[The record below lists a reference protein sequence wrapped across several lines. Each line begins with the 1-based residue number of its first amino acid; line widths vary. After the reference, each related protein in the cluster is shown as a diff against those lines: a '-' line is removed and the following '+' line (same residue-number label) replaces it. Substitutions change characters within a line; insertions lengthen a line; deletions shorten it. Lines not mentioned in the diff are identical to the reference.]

1 MSEYISLQGSREL
14 TESEHYAEYQDT
26 FEFQVQWTHDSLMS
40 CHIFHM

>member
-26 FEFQVQWTHDSLMS
+26 FEFQHAENRMRKNYVKDT
-40 CHIFHM
+40 